1 MKGLKRLR
9 SAEDTHWASRC
20 TWVSAGCHRRCPRAR
35 GHRNGGPPLR
45 PGSGPHPAPRFYCC
59 PSSSSETGGEEVCV
73 HYSALDTLGVC
84 LCVCVWPD
92 LDKGDLARA
101 HVALGVLDDHLAVVL
116 QPALLTQHIVDA
128 GHRLVP
134 FVVIPGADMTAVQ

>member
-1 MKGLKRLR
+1 MKRLKRLR

-45 PGSGPHPAPRFYCC
+45 PGSGPRPAPRFYCC
-59 PSSSSETGGEEVCV
+59 PSSSSETGGEEGRKSVYIIPLLI
-73 HYSALDTLGVC
+73 HWE
-84 LCVCVWPD
+84 CVCVWPD

-101 HVALGVLDDHLAVVL
+101 HVALGVLDDHLAIVL
-116 QPALLTQHIVDA
+116 QPALRTQHIVDA
-128 GHRLVP
+128 GHHLVP
-134 FVVIPGADMTAVQ
+134 FIVIPGADMTAVQ